1 MESMGNNSP
10 GPEIRAL
17 ARNIC
22 MSAHKAHRVINQI
35 HGCSYGQALMILEL
49 MPYGAF
55 YPISQLIHS
64 AVANANHNMG
74 LNKANLLVSRV
85 EVNEGAIFKRVQTRA
100 QGRGYPI
107 QKPTCHITIV
117 LEEISRSNDL
127 IMSIESRKTGYVWCR
142 K

>member
-1 MESMGNNSP
+1 MGNNSLDP
-10 GPEIRAL
+10 KIRAL
-17 ARNIC
+17 ARNIR
-22 MSAHKAHRVINQI
+22 MSAHKARRVINQI

-49 MPYGAF
+49 MPYGAC
-55 YPISQLIHS
+55 YPISQLINS
-64 AVANANHNMG
+64 AAANANHNMG

-85 EVNEGAIFKRVQTRA
+85 KVNEGAVFKRVQPRD

-117 LEEISRSNDL
+117 LEEISRSNDP
-127 IMSIESRKTGYVWCR
+127 IMSIESRKRGYVWHR

>member
-10 GPEIRAL
+10 GPKIQAL
-17 ARNIC
+17 VRNIR
-22 MSAHKAHRVINQI
+22 MSTHKERKLINQI

-49 MPYGAF
+49 MPYGAC

-64 AVANANHNMG
+64 TTANANHNMG

-85 EVNEGAIFKRVQTRA
+85 EVNEGVVFKRVQPRA
-100 QGRGYPI
+100 QGHGYPK

-117 LEEISRSNDL
+117 LEEISGSNDP
-127 IMSIESRKTGYVWCR
+127 IMSIESQKRGYVWSR

>member
-1 MESMGNNSP
+1 MGNNSP

-17 ARNIC
+17 ARNIR
-22 MSAHKAHRVINQI
+22 MSTHKPCRVINQI
-35 HGCSYGQALMILEL
+35 CGCSYGQALMILEL
-49 MPYGAF
+49 MPYGAC

-64 AVANANHNMG
+64 AATNANHNMG

-85 EVNEGAIFKRVQTRA
+85 EVNEGVVFKRVKPRA

-117 LEEISRSNDL
+117 LEEISRLNDP
-127 IMSIESRKTGYVWCR
+127 IMSIES
-142 K
+142 

>member
-10 GPEIRAL
+10 GPEIQAL

-22 MSAHKAHRVINQI
+22 MFAHKARRVINQI
-35 HGCSYGQALMILEL
+35 RGCSYGQALMILEL
-49 MPYGAF
+49 MPYGAC

-64 AVANANHNMG
+64 AAVNANQNMG
-74 LNKANLLVSRV
+74 LNKANLLISRV
-85 EVNEGAIFKRVQTRA
+85 EVNEGVVFQRVQPRA

-117 LEEISRSNDL
+117 LEEISRANDL
-127 IMSIESRKTGYVWCR
+127 IMSIESLKRGY
-142 K
+142 

>member
-1 MESMGNNSP
+1 MGNNSP

-17 ARNIC
+17 ARNIR
-22 MSAHKAHRVINQI
+22 MSAHKARRVINQI
-35 HGCSYGQALMILEL
+35 RGRSYGQALMILEL
-49 MPYGAF
+49 MPYGAC

-64 AVANANHNMG
+64 AAANANHNMG

-85 EVNEGAIFKRVQTRA
+85 EVNEGAVFKRVQPRA

-117 LEEISRSNDL
+117 LEEISRSNDP
-127 IMSIESRKTGYVWCR
+127 IMSIESRKKGYVWRR

>member
-17 ARNIC
+17 ARNIR
-22 MSAHKAHRVINQI
+22 MSSHKARRVINQI
-35 HGCSYGQALMILEL
+35 RGCSCGQALMILEL
-49 MPYGAF
+49 IPYGAF

-64 AVANANHNMG
+64 AAVNANHNMG

-85 EVNEGAIFKRVQTRA
+85 EVNGGVVFKRVQPRA

-107 QKPTCHITIV
+107 QKPNCHITIV
-117 LEEISRSNDL
+117 LEEISRSNNM
-127 IMSIESRKTGYVWCR
+127 IMSIESQKRGYVWCR

>member
-17 ARNIC
+17 VRNIR
-22 MSAHKAHRVINQI
+22 MSSHKAHRVINQI
-35 HGCSYGQALMILEL
+35 RGCSYGQALMILEL
-49 MPYGAF
+49 MPYGAC

-64 AVANANHNMG
+64 ATTNANHNMG

-85 EVNEGAIFKRVQTRA
+85 EVNEGVVFKRVQPRA

-117 LEEISRSNDL
+117 LEEISR
-127 IMSIESRKTGYVWCR
+127 
-142 K
+142 